1 MLSHLGID
9 IFTFTNIDFSVF
21 LVAEFIGLDNDGDG
35 ITGIN
40 EIGDTISD
48 SLGDAGGIF
57 DQIKSFFS

>member
-9 IFTFTNIDFSVF
+9 ISTFTNIDFSDF
-21 LVAEFIGLDNDGDG
+21 PVAEFIELDNDDDG